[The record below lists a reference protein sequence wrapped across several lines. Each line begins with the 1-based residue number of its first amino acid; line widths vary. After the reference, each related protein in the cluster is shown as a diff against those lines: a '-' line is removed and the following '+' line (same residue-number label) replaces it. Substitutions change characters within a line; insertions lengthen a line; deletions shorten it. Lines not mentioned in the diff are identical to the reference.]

1 MRYENKK
8 IVTDSGKLALRKR

>member
-8 IVTDSGKLALRKR
+8 IVIDSGKLALRKR

>member
-8 IVTDSGKLALRKR
+8 IVTYSGKLALRKR